1 MTDAS
6 PYLQLQPVSKL
17 VRQEETNACLAKLL
31 TQPDRNLKVAAT
43 KAEKPAPKRSRKVL
57 P

>member
-31 TQPDRNLKVAAT
+31 TQPERNLKVAAT
-43 KAEKPAPKRSRKVL
+43 DGPKRSPKRSRKVL